1 MSKYAFLS
9 KLPHKSTNISSTL
22 PPPKKNQQQKHTQE
36 TVNPKIF
43 TPKKIPRAWVQEKF
57 VSIPPLWRLTI
68 MANCLIIQ
76 LSLGHSSFIRFTP
89 RNSHFLLFHMP
100 VIMLNPL
107 FHLPQTKSRV
117 YSNRSF
123 WTPRLHR
130 FPAISVWLHGF

>member
-1 MSKYAFLS
+1 MHFYQSYTIKVPLFRVPSPPQKTQKKHQNFVHPRNSKSENFD
-9 KLPHKSTNISSTL
+9 
-22 PPPKKNQQQKHTQE
+22 PKKL
-36 TVNPKIF
+36 
-43 TPKKIPRAWVQEKF
+43 PRAWVQEMF

-76 LSLGHSSFIRFTP
+76 LSLGNSSFMRFTP

-100 VIMLNPL
+100 AIMLNRL